1 MEQYIAMRLSEPKE
15 KPECGSS
22 RLFGNP
28 DVLSGFVWPTAE
40 EDGERYDMDFICQ
53 INCSVA
59 CHFDPTGLLPKQ
71 GVLYFFYDI
80 EGQTNRIPGSAAVCY
95 CPENDNALHAL
106 IPLDSETGLTI
117 GMKAL
122 EVGLK
127 PAEDLTAAELAP
139 SVLPIP
145 RFLCATP
152 SSYLLGGGRSA
163 IRLQLLRL
171 SSFTYDGR
179 KLQFPEGMDLCFYI
193 SPDALKS
200 LDFSDVVVEY
210 TPAKQKGV

>member
-1 MEQYIAMRLSEPKE
+1 MLPKE
-15 KPECGSS
+15 
-22 RLFGNP
+22 
-28 DVLSGFVWPTAE
+28 
-40 EDGERYDMDFICQ
+40 
-53 INCSVA
+53 
-59 CHFDPTGLLPKQ
+59 

-95 CPENDNALHAL
+95 CPENDSALHEL
-106 IPLDSETGLTI
+106 IPLDAETGLAI
-117 GMKAL
+117 SMKAL

-127 PAEDLTAAELAP
+127 ASENLTSAELAP

-145 RFLCATP
+145 RFLCPTP

-163 IRLQLLRL
+163 IRLHLLRL

-179 KLQFPEGMDLCFYI
+179 TLQLPEGMDLCYYI

-200 LDFSDVVVEY
+200 LDFSSVVVEY
-210 TPAKQKGV
+210 TPSK

>member
-15 KPECGSS
+15 KLECGSS

-28 DVLSGFVWPTAE
+28 DVLPGFAWPTAE
-40 EDGERYDMDFICQ
+40 ENGEHFDMDFIGQ

-59 CHFDPTGLLPKQ
+59 CHYDNTGLLPKQ

-95 CPENDNALHAL
+95 CPENDDALHEL
-106 IPLDSETGLTI
+106 VPLDSETGIAI
-117 GMKAL
+117 GMKPL

-127 PAEDLTAAELAP
+127 ASEDLTSAELAP
-139 SVLPIP
+139 SVLPVLH
-145 RFLCATP
+145 FLCATP

-171 SSFTYDGR
+171 SGFTYDGR
-179 KLQFPEGMDLCFYI
+179 KLQFPEGMELCYYI
-193 SPDALKS
+193 SPDALRN

-210 TPAKQKGV
+210 TPAKLRGI